1 MFCLAVPVVKAKE
14 SLSILLRFLPKRTPV
29 RGERRK
35 GFEMHLIIDGF
46 GANRKTL
53 ESEDLIYKILDTYP
67 SKIGMTKVAPPQVF
81 KYIGSKP
88 DDWGISGFVLI
99 AESHI
104 SIHTFPDR
112 CYVNIDI
119 FSCKDFDSE
128 QAIRNLKDTFEFDKL
143 DTHLL
148 NRGLEYINTETVGSK
163 AT

>member
-1 MFCLAVPVVKAKE
+1 
-14 SLSILLRFLPKRTPV
+14 
-29 RGERRK
+29 
-35 GFEMHLIIDGF
+35 MHLIIDGY
-46 GANRKTL
+46 GANRKML
-53 ESEDLIYKILDTYP
+53 ESEDVIYDLLDRYP
-67 SKIGMTKVAPPQVF
+67 SQIGMTKVAPPQVF

-88 DDWGISGFVLI
+88 EDWGISGFVLI

-128 QAIRNLKDTFEFDKL
+128 YAIQELKAIFEFDEIQKY
-143 DTHLL
+143 LL
-148 NRGLEYINTETVGSK
+148 NRGLEYSNVEVADLK

>member
-1 MFCLAVPVVKAKE
+1 
-14 SLSILLRFLPKRTPV
+14 
-29 RGERRK
+29 
-35 GFEMHLIIDGF
+35 MHLIIDGY
-46 GANRKTL
+46 GANRKML
-53 ESEDLIYKILDTYP
+53 ESEAMIYDLLDRYP
-67 SKIGMTKVAPPQVF
+67 SQIGMTKVAPPQVF

-104 SIHTFPDR
+104 SIHTFPER

-128 QAIRNLKDTFEFDKL
+128 YAIQELKAIFEFDEIQKY
-143 DTHLL
+143 LL
-148 NRGLEYINTETVGSK
+148 NRGLEYSNVEVADLK

>member
-1 MFCLAVPVVKAKE
+1 LFE
-14 SLSILLRFLPKRTPV
+14 
-29 RGERRK
+29 GK
-35 GFEMHLIIDGF
+35 GVEMHLIIDGF
-46 GANRKTL
+46 GANRKML
-53 ESEDLIYKILDTYP
+53 ESEEIIYDLLDRYP
-67 SKIGMTKVAPPQVF
+67 SQIGMTKVAPPQVF

-88 DDWGISGFVLI
+88 EDWGISGFVLI

-128 QAIRNLKDTFEFDKL
+128 YAIQELKAIFEFDEIQKY
-143 DTHLL
+143 LL
-148 NRGLEYINTETVGSK
+148 NRGLEYSNVEVADLK

>member
-1 MFCLAVPVVKAKE
+1 
-14 SLSILLRFLPKRTPV
+14 
-29 RGERRK
+29 
-35 GFEMHLIIDGF
+35 MHLIIDGY
-46 GANRKTL
+46 GANRKML
-53 ESEDLIYKILDTYP
+53 ESEDMIYDLLDRYP
-67 SKIGMTKVAPPQVF
+67 SQIGMTKVAPPQVF

-88 DDWGISGFVLI
+88 EDWGISGFVLI

-128 QAIRNLKDTFEFDKL
+128 YAIQELKAIFEFDEIQKY
-143 DTHLL
+143 LL
-148 NRGLEYINTETVGSK
+148 NRGLEYSNVEVADLK